1 MPTRPNI
8 ILIMAD
14 EFRVKPPLFRRSSCV
29 KTHCL
34 DSLASDSVDFSRLSP
49 CPSRVPA
56 PFRKPDSLRAPMVG
70 QAIGDKVEWNYDTAL
85 AANYTRQHRYK
96 LIFVYSNI
104 IIRL

>member
-1 MPTRPNI
+1 
-8 ILIMAD
+8 MAD
-14 EFRVKPPLFRRSSCV
+14 EFRGDCLGFAGHPDV
-29 KTHCL
+29 KTPYL

-85 AANYTRQHRYK
+85 AANYTRQRRYK

-104 IIRL
+104 IVRL

>member
-1 MPTRPNI
+1 
-8 ILIMAD
+8 MAD
-14 EFRVKPPLFRRSSCV
+14 EFRGDCLGFAGHPDV
-29 KTHCL
+29 KTPYL

-85 AANYTRQHRYK
+85 AANYTRQRHYK

-104 IIRL
+104 IVRL